1 MLDIPAQSKCLLGI
15 DCGNTVI
22 KAALFTTQGRELAVH
37 AESVDTLRPA
47 PGFAETDMAMHWQ
60 QCVSAIRQVLATS
73 GIDPSQIVGIGTSG
87 HGNGLYT
94 LDRDG
99 QPLKAIQS
107 MDTRA
112 EQQLAAGGL
121 DNAAILALNHQGIWA
136 AQTPVLLRW
145 LKTYEPAIYHQIG
158 TAFLCKDYVGYC
170 LTGERGSDYTDM
182 SGCGLL
188 DFEQGSYSSRLLSLF
203 DLADAEACLPPLRH
217 STDLLGRVT
226 DAVAESTGLRAGTP
240 VVAGLFDVVASTL
253 GSGVERTGEASIIAG
268 TWSCNQA
275 VVDTLPPAGS
285 IFMPSQF
292 DDSRFVAI
300 ESSATSTANLE
311 WFIREFCAAEM
322 QQAQAEGC
330 SVYDVISKQLA
341 RIELP
346 SDQPLFHPYLYGAG
360 QSAQAR
366 AGFYGIT
373 GWHGRSSLLY
383 ALFEGVVFGHRQHIE
398 RLQAAGVPFQSATL
412 TGGGARSRYWT
423 QLFADILGIEI
434 HTAAGTETGAL
445 GAAIA
450 AGTGSGVFANYA
462 EGCAAMTERL
472 ESFNPRPELRAY
484 FDQRYEWFVEL
495 WQTLDPVWRRM
506 ARR

>member
-1 MLDIPAQSKCLLGI
+1 MPDVSAQPTCLLGI

-22 KAALFTTQGRELAVH
+22 KAALFTTEGRELAVH

-47 PGFAETDMAMHWQ
+47 PGFAETDMRMHWQ
-60 QCVSAIRQVLATS
+60 QCSSAIRAVLAES
-73 GIDPSQIVGIGTSG
+73 GIDPASIVGIGTSG

-94 LDRDG
+94 LDREG
-99 QPLKAIQS
+99 KPLKAIQS

-112 EQQLAAGGL
+112 EQQLATGDL
-121 DNAAILALNHQGIWA
+121 DHTAILALNHQGIWA

-145 LKTYEPAIYHQIG
+145 LKTFEPATYQQIG

-170 LTGERGSDYTDM
+170 LTGERGSDFTDM
-182 SGCGLL
+182 SGCGML
-188 DFEQGSYSSRLLSLF
+188 DFEQGSYSSRLLSCF
-203 DLADAEACLPPLRH
+203 DLADAEASLPPLRH
-217 STDLLGRVT
+217 STDVLGRVT
-226 DAVAESTGLRAGTP
+226 EAVAELTGLKAGTP
-240 VVAGLFDVVASTL
+240 VVAGLFDVVASAL
-253 GSGVERTGEASIIAG
+253 GSGVERTGQASIIAG

-275 VVDTLPPAGS
+275 VVETLPAPGS

-292 DDSRFVAI
+292 DQTRFLAI

-322 QQAQAEGC
+322 HQAQAKGC
-330 SVYDVISKQLA
+330 SVYDVISEQLK

-360 QSAQAR
+360 QAAQAR

-373 GWHGRSSLLY
+373 GWHDRSSLLY

-398 RLQAAGVPFQSATL
+398 RLMAAGVPFHSATL

-434 HTAAGTETGAL
+434 HTAAGSETGAL

-450 AGTGSGVFANYA
+450 AGTGSGVFASYA

-472 ESFNPRPELRAY
+472 DSFSPRPELTTY
-484 FDQRYEWFVEL
+484 FDQRYQWFVEL

-506 ARR
+506 ARG